1 MECHKTGVKLVIIK
15 GKTWSRGT
23 NTRLPFGVIIKVNLN
38 IYYIWQQVNI
48 LAIYVIGGVSVWFFK
63 PFVMHPLRSK
73 ELGRNN
79 TASFWNLVT
88 LNLLWSI
95 IINKEVK
102 NCRNYNA
109 SGTFTY
115 HFTSLREKN
124 FFSIVP
130 RTLKRTLAT
139 DYGH

>member
-1 MECHKTGVKLVIIK
+1 
-15 GKTWSRGT
+15 
-23 NTRLPFGVIIKVNLN
+23 
-38 IYYIWQQVNI
+38 
-48 LAIYVIGGVSVWFFK
+48 
-63 PFVMHPLRSK
+63 MHPLRLK

-79 TASFWNLVT
+79 TAPFWNLVT

-115 HFTSLREKN
+115 YFTSLREKEN